1 VKSGSG
7 RIVVVGD
14 LNGAYDAL
22 LEILLGTGLV
32 NRKLTWVGG
41 RDELVQVGDL
51 FNRGGGALRALRL
64 LLKLQRQA
72 QRAGGRV
79 TVLLGNH
86 EVMTA
91 LGHEGYCTEDEYLSF
106 ATAAERRAWPARVHR
121 AMLRLFRKRPRGIV
135 LPIEPRLEAWKIEH
149 VPGRAALRRAL
160 GAQGSVGKA
169 LRKLPVTYRSGGV
182 LFVHAGLLPAWA
194 KLGRDGIEA
203 LAQRDWAAARGKL
216 WRLPK
221 RRSLFR
227 ATTGPLWDRSL
238 VRGGAQARADLHE
251 TLALMGVQRLV
262 VGHTQTGSLERG
274 QPGRI
279 ALLERGRLIAVD
291 VGLGEGAEAPRAAL
305 IIAGSRGLEWTPAG
319 TRVLWGAKR
328 RG

>member
-22 LEILLGTGLV
+22 IEILSGTGLI
-32 NRKLTWVGG
+32 NRKLAWAGG

-51 FNRGGGALRALRL
+51 FNRGGGAVRALRL
-64 LLKLQRQA
+64 LLKLRREA
-72 QRAGGRV
+72 RRAGGRV

-106 ATAAERRAWPARVHR
+106 ATAAERRAWPKRVER
-121 AMLRLFRKRPRGIV
+121 AMLRLLRQRPRGIV
-135 LPIEPRLEAWKIEH
+135 LPIGPRLEAWKIDH

-160 GAQGSVGKA
+160 GPRASLGKA
-169 LRKLPVTYRSGGV
+169 LRALPVTYQAGDA

-194 KLGRDGIEA
+194 KLGADGLEA
-203 LAQRDWAAARGKL
+203 RARHDWQTARGRL
-216 WRLPK
+216 WNLPK
-221 RRSLFR
+221 RASLFR
-227 ATTGPLWDRSL
+227 SGTGPLWDRSL
-238 VRGGAQARADLHE
+238 IRGGAEARADLRD
-251 TLALMGVQRLV
+251 TLTLLGVKRMI

-274 QPGRI
+274 QRGRI
-279 ALLERGRLIAVD
+279 VVLERGKLIGVD
-291 VGLGEGAEAPRAAL
+291 VGLAEGPDSPRTAL
-305 IIAGSRGLEWTPAG
+305 IIAGSRGLEWTPTK
-319 TRVLWGAKR
+319 TRVLWSR
-328 RG
+328 